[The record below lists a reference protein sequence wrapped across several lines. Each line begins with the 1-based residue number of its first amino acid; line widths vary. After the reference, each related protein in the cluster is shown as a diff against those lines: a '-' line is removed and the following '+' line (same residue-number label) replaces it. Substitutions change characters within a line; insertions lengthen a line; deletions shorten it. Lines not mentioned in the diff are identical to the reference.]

1 MRASATKLAGR
12 SDRQFPSSPND
23 NAQMKDV
30 ISSAGMRAETYGE
43 RKTKSMPML
52 PGVCSVNQKSNGT
65 VKSFQPGG
73 VKLFAYKTV

>member
-30 ISSAGMRAETYGE
+30 ISSAGMRAEAYGE

-52 PGVCSVNQKSNGT
+52 PGVCSVHQKSNGT
-65 VKSFQPGG
+65 VKSSQPGG